1 MSMTTQQALDRIDE
15 ARRAADPARV
25 EAREA
30 SARLERAI
38 LEAITVGATQ
48 SQVAARAG
56 VSQPYISKVLRRRD
70 RFRPTSRLG
79 VVLAANRDTVK
90 KVLHAHGAP
99 NVAVFGSVAA
109 GTDDPDSDI
118 DLIADLPADLGL
130 FGLAKIEAELA
141 GILGVRVDLVPRRLL
156 TSSIRETAERTMVLL
171 RAAPTANTSRTRRPI
186 SPLLQD

>member
-56 VSQPYISKVLRRRD
+56 VSQPYISKVLRSGD
-70 RFRPTSRLG
+70 RFRSTSRLG
-79 VVLAANRDTVK
+79 VCRPKGPSGTLRVK
-90 KVLHAHGAP
+90 VFHAHGGQ

-109 GTDDPDSDI
+109 GTDGLDSDI

-156 TSSIRETAERTMVLL
+156 TSSVRETAERTMVLL
-171 RAAPTANTSRTRRPI
+171 
-186 SPLLQD
+186 

>member
-38 LEAITVGATQ
+38 LEAIPVGATQ

-56 VSQPYISKVLRRRD
+56 VSQPYISKVLTRRD

-90 KVLHAHGAP
+90 KSP
-99 NVAVFGSVAA
+99 S
-109 GTDDPDSDI
+109 
-118 DLIADLPADLGL
+118 
-130 FGLAKIEAELA
+130 
-141 GILGVRVDLVPRRLL
+141 RPRR
-156 TSSIRETAERTMVLL
+156 AERRRL
-171 RAAPTANTSRTRRPI
+171 RQRRGRNR
-186 SPLLQD
+186 